1 MLQRGTYLRLAP
13 ILGYCRQLGGGW
25 PRHRASRLR
34 AKGEVPRLL
43 HHCRGA
49 GGPSAPWG
57 GRAPRRRLGGDD
69 AALLR
74 CCPAAWRAHLKRTLR
89 QRPATRSGLAN
100 RASLQ
105 PCMAVEAGKLALA
118 RTSRGLRPRPKA
130 RASRVAPGFKTSLGD
145 PDGRGAS
152 PLPWVKYPA
161 TGERWRD
168 CRVRTLDECRCV
180 CERCAAI
187 VVTKSAVAIN
197 GPQS

>member
-1 MLQRGTYLRLAP
+1 MLSSSLA
-13 ILGYCRQLGGGW
+13 R
-25 PRHRASRLR
+25 SS
-34 AKGEVPRLL
+34 E
-43 HHCRGA
+43 
-49 GGPSAPWG
+49 
-57 GRAPRRRLGGDD
+57 
-69 AALLR
+69 
-74 CCPAAWRAHLKRTLR
+74 RTLR

-161 TGERWRD
+161 
-168 CRVRTLDECRCV
+168 
-180 CERCAAI
+180 
-187 VVTKSAVAIN
+187 N
-197 GPQS
+197 